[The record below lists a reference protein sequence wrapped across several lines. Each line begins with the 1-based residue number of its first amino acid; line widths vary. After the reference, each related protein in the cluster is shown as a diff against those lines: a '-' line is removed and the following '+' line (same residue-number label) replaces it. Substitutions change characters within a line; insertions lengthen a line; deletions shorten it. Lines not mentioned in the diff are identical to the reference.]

1 MIDLIQCPFCG
12 GEPQLC
18 KCETPR
24 LYRPIMN
31 HPYYIACYSCNLL
44 FGYDEDYG
52 GIFDTEEEAIEA
64 WNTRVAGE
72 LIQ

>member
-1 MIDLIQCPFCG
+1 
-12 GEPQLC
+12 
-18 KCETPR
+18 
-24 LYRPIMN
+24 MN
-31 HPYYIACYSCNLL
+31 HPYYIACYSCNLV